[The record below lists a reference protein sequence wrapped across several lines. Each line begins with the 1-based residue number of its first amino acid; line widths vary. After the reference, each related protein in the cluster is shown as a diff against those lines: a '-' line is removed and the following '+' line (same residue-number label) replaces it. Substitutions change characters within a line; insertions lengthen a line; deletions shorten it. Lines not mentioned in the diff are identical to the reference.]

1 MGGIEI
7 PTLILMIIGGIVSY
21 LFWQLKRY
29 IVKVDDLE
37 NRVIT
42 IETVIGLLGDIKEDL
57 HSVKTDV
64 EVIKSKLS

>member
-7 PTLILMIIGGIVSY
+7 PTLILMVMGGIVSY

-29 IVKVDDLE
+29 IIKVDDLE
-37 NRVIT
+37 NRVIA